1 MSMTIYEQLSIER
14 KQLQAEGEIPMWFTT
29 GGWQLFKDKYLHNAV
44 ALKDTYERI
53 AKTAAQHLPEDM
65 QEDYEEVFFQLMWKG
80 WLALSTPVLSNMG
93 TNKGMPVSCS
103 GQLVEDSINGF
114 YTAYREVA
122 LLTQRGFGTS
132 SYLGN
137 IRPRGTP
144 ISAGGTASGVV
155 DVITSFVD
163 DMRKVAQGT
172 ARRGAWAGYLPIDH
186 GDFYEVADYLMH
198 YPDDL
203 NIGWVVTDEFIERL
217 ENNDKDAI
225 LTFQKAMKTKA
236 VTGRGY
242 FFFVDKVNR
251 HNPKCYG
258 AWDYK
263 VHASNLCIEITL
275 TSSET
280 ETFTCVLSSV
290 NAAKFPE
297 WEGTSAVRDAT
308 VFLDCVAAEFI
319 ELAKG
324 KPGFEKSVR
333 FTERHRAL
341 GLGVLGF
348 HTYLQQE
355 MIPFESLQAQFI
367 NANMFKYIKE
377 EALAASEWMFN
388 TFPNDAVLP
397 CVAASEARRNT
408 HLLAIA
414 PNSSLALVC
423 GGVSQGIEPVVA
435 NLYNQPT
442 AAGEIYRVN
451 PVFLKIAKERNKFND
466 DLVNDLIE
474 TEGSVQ
480 HLDWL
485 TDEEKLVFK
494 TAYEIDQE
502 VILRLASQR
511 QEHVC
516 QSQSLNLFFDAD
528 ESEEHIAQIH
538 KMAFLDPNIKGLY
551 YMRTK
556 AGVQASK
563 GECIACEG

>member
-1 MSMTIYEQLSIER
+1 MTIYEQLSIER

-29 GGWQLFKDKYLHNAV
+29 GGWQLFKDKYLYEAIG
-44 ALKDTYERI
+44 LKDTYERI
-53 AKTAAQHLPEDM
+53 ARTAASHLPEEM
-65 QEDYEEVFFQLMWKG
+65 QDDYQEIFFDLMWKG

-103 GQLVEDSINGF
+103 GQVVGDSINSF
-114 YTAYREVA
+114 YLSYHEVA
-122 LLTQRGFGTS
+122 MLTQSGFGTS

-137 IRPRGTP
+137 IRPRGTSIGP
-144 ISAGGTASGVV
+144 GGTASGVV

-186 GDFYEVADYLMH
+186 GDFFEVADYLMH

-203 NIGWVVTDEFIERL
+203 NLGWVVTDDFIQRL
-217 ENNDKDAI
+217 EDNDKDAV
-225 LTFQKAMKTKA
+225 LTFQRAMKVKA
-236 VTGRGY
+236 VTGKGY

-251 HNPKCYG
+251 QNPECYSI
-258 AWDYK
+258 WDYK

-275 TSSET
+275 TSSDT
-280 ETFTCVLSSV
+280 ETFTCVLSSM
-290 NAAKFPE
+290 NASKYDE
-297 WEGTSAVRDAT
+297 WKDTSAVRDSI
-308 VFLDCVAAEFI
+308 VFLDCVAAEFVY
-319 ELAKG
+319 LAKG
-324 KPGFEKSVR
+324 KPGFEKAVK

-348 HTYLQQE
+348 HTYLQQN
-355 MIPFESLQAQFI
+355 MIPFESFEAHMV
-367 NANMFKYIKE
+367 NHEMFKRIKGDAL
-377 EALAASEWMFN
+377 EASKWMFEN
-388 TFPNDAVLP
+388 LP
-397 CVAASEARRNT
+397 DTAEVPRCEGRRNS
-408 HLLAIA
+408 HLLSVA
-414 PNSSLALVC
+414 PNTGSALLC
-423 GGVSQGIEPVVA
+423 GGVAQGIEPVVA

-451 PVFLKIAKERNKFND
+451 PVFLKLAKERNKFDD
-466 DLVNDLIE
+466 DLVDNLIE
-474 TEGSVQ
+474 SEGSVQ

-485 TDEEKLVFK
+485 TDQEKLVFK

-502 VILRLASQR
+502 VIIRLASIR
-511 QEHVC
+511 QKYIC

-528 ESEEHIAQIH
+528 ESEEYIAHVH
-538 KMAFLDPNIKGLY
+538 KVAFLDPNIKGLY

>member
-14 KQLQAEGEIPMWFTT
+14 KQLQAEGELPMWFTT
-29 GGWQLFKDKYLHNAV
+29 GGWQLFKDKYLYQAV
-44 ALKDTYERI
+44 GLKDTYERI
-53 AKTAAQHLPEDM
+53 AKTAARHLPENMSD
-65 QEDYEEVFFQLMWKG
+65 DYEVIFFDLMWKG

-103 GQLVEDSINGF
+103 GQYVEDSINGF
-114 YTAYREVA
+114 YESYKEVA

-132 SYLGN
+132 SYLGD

-186 GDFYEVADYLMH
+186 GDFFEVCDYLQH

-203 NIGWVVTDEFIERL
+203 NLGWIVTDDFIIKL
-217 ENNDKDAI
+217 NLGDKDA
-225 LTFQKAMKTKA
+225 LTRYQRALKTKA
-236 VTGRGY
+236 VTGKGY
-242 FFFVDKVNR
+242 FFLVDNVNR
-251 HNPKCYG
+251 QNPKCYTE
-258 AWDYK
+258 WDYK
-263 VHASNLCIEITL
+263 VLASNLCIEISL
-275 TSSET
+275 ASSEE
-280 ETFTCVLSSV
+280 ETFTCVLSSM
-290 NAAKFPE
+290 NAAKFNE
-297 WEGTSAVRDAT
+297 WKDTTAVRDAT

-319 ELAKG
+319 SLAEG
-324 KPGFEKSVR
+324 QPGFDKAVK
-333 FTERHRAL
+333 FTKRHRAL

-355 MIPFESLQAQFI
+355 GIPFESLEAQFV
-367 NANMFKYIKE
+367 NANMFRYIKK
-377 EALAASEWMFN
+377 EALASSKWMYEN
-388 TFPNDAVLP
+388 FPDTGYPL
-397 CVAASEARRNT
+397 VAGCEGRRNT
-408 HLLAIA
+408 HLLAVA
-414 PNSSLALVC
+414 PNSSSALIC

-451 PVFLKIAKERNKFND
+451 PVFLQIAKDRGKFND
-466 DLVNDLIE
+466 ALVDELIN

-485 TDEEKLVFK
+485 SDEEKMVFK

-511 QEHVC
+511 QEHIC

-528 ESEEHIAQIH
+528 EDEENISRIHQIA
-538 KMAFLDPNIKGLY
+538 FNDRRIKGLY

-556 AGVQASK
+556 AGVQASR
-563 GECIACEG
+563 GECISCEG

>member
-1 MSMTIYEQLSIER
+1 MTMTIYEQLSKER

-29 GGWQLFKDKYLHNAV
+29 GGWQLFKDKYLHEAT
-44 ALKDTYERI
+44 ALRDTYERI
-53 AKTAAQHLPEDM
+53 AKTAANHLPEHM
-65 QEDYEEVFFQLMWKG
+65 QEDYEEIFFQLMWKG

-114 YTAYREVA
+114 YTAYKEVA
-122 LLTQRGFGTS
+122 LLTQKGFGTS
-132 SYLGN
+132 SYLGD
-137 IRPRGTP
+137 IRPRGSI

-186 GDFYEVADYLMH
+186 GDFFEVADYLMH

-203 NIGWVVTDEFIERL
+203 NLGWVVTDEYIQRL
-217 ENNDKDAI
+217 EDGDKAAI
-225 LTFQKAMKTKA
+225 LTFQKAMKVKA
-236 VTGRGY
+236 VTGKGY

-251 HNPKCYG
+251 QNPDCYTY
-258 AWDYK
+258 WDYR
-263 VHASNLCIEITL
+263 VHASNLCIEIAL
-275 TSSET
+275 TSSES
-280 ETFTCVLSSV
+280 ETFTCVLSSM
-290 NAAKFPE
+290 NAAKYNE
-297 WEGTSAVRDAT
+297 WKGTSAVMDAT
-308 VFLDCVAAEFI
+308 VFLDCVASEFI
-319 ELAKG
+319 ELARNR
-324 KPGFEKSVR
+324 PGFEKAVK

-355 MIPFESLQAQFI
+355 MIPFESFDAHLMNTEIFSYINEQAT
-367 NANMFKYIKE
+367 
-377 EALAASEWMFN
+377 LSSEWMYKALG
-388 TFPNDAVLP
+388 TAEVPE
-397 CVAASEARRNT
+397 CESRRNT
-408 HLLAIA
+408 HLIAVA
-414 PNSSLALVC
+414 PNSSSALIC

-451 PVFLKIAKERNKFND
+451 PVFLKLAKDRNKFDD

-485 TDEEKLVFK
+485 TDHEKLVFK

-502 VILRLASQR
+502 VILRLASVR
-511 QEHVC
+511 QKYIC

-528 ESEEHIAQIH
+528 ESEEHIAYIH
-538 KMAFLDPNIKGLY
+538 KLAFLDPNIKGLY

-563 GECIACEG
+563 GECLACEG